1 MAIRYLVHSEPDIDE
16 VVLAINLGNDRHVIL
31 CAPPLSFRCPRGTAG
46 HDHLESELCE
56 EPVEEPVELE
66 TPSSHAPFYN
76 FPIKIFSAIRTSL
89 YQIFVSLP
97 LQSDHG
103 GQRLYFVDFDF
114 IPLGPQ
120 SCPNALPFL
129 PNLQLPKQNKAESG
143 TTVARSTEPSL

>member
-31 CAPPLSFRCPRGTAG
+31 SASPLSFRCPRGTAG

-89 YQIFVSLP
+89 SNFRRLP
-97 LQSDHG
+97 LQVVRHYI
-103 GQRLYFVDFDF
+103 L
-114 IPLGPQ
+114 LT
-120 SCPNALPFL
+120 LFL
-129 PNLQLPKQNKAESG
+129 KSLNL
-143 TTVARSTEPSL
+143 ARHFCTFAAAQAKNCR